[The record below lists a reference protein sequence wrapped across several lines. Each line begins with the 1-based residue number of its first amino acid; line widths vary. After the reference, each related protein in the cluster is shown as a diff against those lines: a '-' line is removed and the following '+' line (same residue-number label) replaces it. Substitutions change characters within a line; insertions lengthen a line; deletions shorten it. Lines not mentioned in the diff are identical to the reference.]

1 MRLNLKQA
9 INLIERE
16 VLFIDLAA
24 VVWLDIL
31 VKSLVKKFRF
41 IHFYQA
47 AINRIK
53 QLGIALR

>member
-1 MRLNLKQA
+1 M
-9 INLIERE
+9 
-16 VLFIDLAA
+16 LFIDLAA

-31 VKSLVKKFRF
+31 VKSLMEKFRF